1 MAPRLN
7 VATVKYGSAYPADYV
22 NRMLSMLTR
31 HLAEPFDLYCITEDS
46 TGLDPEIKVIAPPFD
61 VPGWWNKIFL
71 FSPVM
76 PQGETLYLDIDQI
89 ITGDLTPL
97 LETCRKSRARLC
109 AYRDPLRWMGSQV
122 NSSWL
127 YYRAPELSFIYD
139 AFRRDLPGVFELEG
153 GDQLYIWQQ
162 MKDIYFID
170 EAVPGAVKS
179 FRFEVCVVEG
189 ETLQVPSDIDAHVR
203 IVNFHGRPK
212 PHELSQVGWVQQHW
226 R

>member
-1 MAPRLN
+1 MSSRLN

-31 HLAEPFDLYCITEDS
+31 HLAEPFDLYCITEDAA
-46 TGLDPEIKVIAPPFD
+46 GLDPEIKVLAPPFD

-76 PQGETLYLDIDQI
+76 PKGETLYLDIDQI
-89 ITGDLTPL
+89 LTGDIAPL
-97 LETCRKSRARLC
+97 LDACRKSRARLA

-127 YYRAPELSFIYD
+127 YFRAPELSFIYD
-139 AFRRDLPGVFELEG
+139 AFLRDLPGVFDLEG

-162 MKDIYFID
+162 MKDIYFVD
-170 EAVPGAVKS
+170 EAVPRAVKS
-179 FRFEVCVVEG
+179 FRFEVCANDG
-189 ETLQVPSDIDAHVR
+189 QALNVPSAIDPDVR
-203 IVNFHGRPK
+203 IINFHGRPK
-212 PHELSQVGWVQQHW
+212 PHELPQVPWVQQHW